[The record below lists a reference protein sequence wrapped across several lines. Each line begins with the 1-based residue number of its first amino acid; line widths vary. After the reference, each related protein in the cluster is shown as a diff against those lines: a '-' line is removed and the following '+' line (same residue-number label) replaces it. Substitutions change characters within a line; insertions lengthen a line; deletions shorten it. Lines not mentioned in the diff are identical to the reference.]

1 MASCNDVF
9 AKPMPED
16 DKTFLEKYVKELKE
30 LQNKGV
36 LPSDLKKEIP
46 YKVYSVE
53 GSSCGAHR
61 SIVLS
66 PDDKRFFTIELG
78 FIEDADGTNTIYPV
92 TDEIPATLKPKFTSH
107 GIVTMSTG
115 KLLGHGVAVLK
126 KFGSYFKFCNNCQ
139 DYCNY
144 YLESIGLG
152 KTKKMTDVEKTSL
165 IGLAVGLCAIV
176 LKLIFKK

>member
-9 AKPMPED
+9 AEPMLED

-30 LQNKGV
+30 LQNQGV
-36 LPSDLKKEIP
+36 LPSDLEEEKP

-66 PDDKRFFTIELG
+66 SDDKRFFTIELG
-78 FIEDADGTNTIYPV
+78 FIKVDGIKRIYPV
-92 TDEIPATLKPKFTSH
+92 TKEIPATLKPKFTSH
-107 GIVTMSTG
+107 GTVTMSTIN
-115 KLLGHGVAVLK
+115 LLGRGVTVLK

-165 IGLAVGLCAIV
+165 IAVAVGLCAIV

>member
-1 MASCNDVF
+1 MALCNDVF
-9 AKPMPED
+9 AEPMLED
-16 DKTFLEKYVKELKE
+16 DKTFLQEYTKKLKE

-66 PDDKRFFTIELG
+66 SDDKRFFTIELG
-78 FIEDADGTNTIYPV
+78 FIKVDGINRIYPV
-92 TDEIPATLKPKFTSH
+92 TREIDATHKPKFTSH
-107 GIVTMSTG
+107 GTVTMSTG

-139 DYCNY
+139 DYCNH

-152 KTKKMTDVEKTSL
+152 KTKKMTDAQKTSL
-165 IGLAVGLCAIV
+165 ITLAAGLCAI
-176 LKLIFKK
+176 LLMLIFKK

>member
-9 AKPMPED
+9 AEPMLED
-16 DKTFLEKYVKELKE
+16 DKTFLEKYVKKLKK
-30 LQNKGV
+30 LQNQGV
-36 LPSDLKKEIP
+36 LPSDLEEEKP

-66 PDDKRFFTIELG
+66 SDDKRFFTIELG
-78 FIEDADGTNTIYPV
+78 FTEDADGIHRIYPV
-92 TDEIPATLKPKFTSH
+92 TKEIDAILKPNFTSH
-107 GIVTMSTG
+107 GTVTMSTAT
-115 KLLGHGVAVLK
+115 LLGHGVAVMK

-139 DYCNY
+139 DYCNH

-152 KTKKMTDVEKTSL
+152 ETKKMTDAQKLSL
-165 IGLAVGLCAIV
+165 ITLAAGLCVI
-176 LKLIFKK
+176 LLRLIFKK